1 MKKITNLTEAFD
13 SLKTMDKPKT
23 LKEGRKTLGS
33 RNRNPKEFAIDLCVT
48 AINAIEKL
56 WELNGEDYIDLS
68 DVISSEESQ
77 TLNKAIEILDRI
89 GYDIEIRLD
98 EPDYYDE
105 SLKEDLN
112 PNTIHDYIDNSVSME
127 DLGLM
132 AYKWLPS
139 DELVA
144 MLEANGYKDASEFEE
159 SLKGNGKKKSLKEA
173 RWSYTLKSGSEL
185 RSAIDNEDPMGVIF
199 ALQNAYAELRD
210 AGIIDEYDFD
220 SYTGDFELYEED
232 DDDIEETANYELDNF
247 YDLCD
252 ALKVWIP
259 LD

>member
-13 SLKTMDKPKT
+13 SLKTMDRPKI
-23 LKEGRKTLGS
+23 LKEDRKTLGS
-33 RNRNPKEFAIDLCVT
+33 KNRNRKDTAVDLCVS
-48 AINAIEKL
+48 AMNAIEEL
-56 WELNGEDYIDLS
+56 FDLNGKGYIDLP
-68 DVISSEESQ
+68 DIISSEESQ
-77 TLNKAIEILDRI
+77 TLNKAIEILDKI

-105 SLKEDLN
+105 SLN
-112 PNTIHDYIDNSVSME
+112 
-127 DLGLM
+127 
-132 AYKWLPS
+132 
-139 DELVA
+139 
-144 MLEANGYKDASEFEE
+144 
-159 SLKGNGKKKSLKEA
+159 KKTSLKEA

-185 RSAIDNEDPMGVIF
+185 RSAINDEDPMGVIF

-210 AGIIDEYDFD
+210 AGIIDEDDFD

-232 DDDIEETANYELDNF
+232 DDDIEETADYELDNF

>member
-1 MKKITNLTEAFD
+1 MRKITNLTEAFN
-13 SLKTMDKPKT
+13 SLKNIDKPKM

-77 TLNKAIEILDRI
+77 TLNKAIEILDKI

-98 EPDYYDE
+98 EPEAYDE
-105 SLKEDLN
+105 SLN
-112 PNTIHDYIDNSVSME
+112 
-127 DLGLM
+127 
-132 AYKWLPS
+132 
-139 DELVA
+139 
-144 MLEANGYKDASEFEE
+144 
-159 SLKGNGKKKSLKEA
+159 KKTPLKEA
-173 RWSYTLKSGSEL
+173 RWSYTLKSGSAL
-185 RSAIDNEDPMGVIF
+185 RSAIKDGDPMDVIHS
-199 ALQNAYAELRD
+199 LQNAYAELRD
-210 AGIIDEYDFD
+210 AGLIDEDDFD

-232 DDDIEETANYELDNF
+232 DDDIEETADYELDNF